1 MKIMIKTKIFLFVA
15 FTSFIMGFMGYYA
28 NVQMHFLD
36 DQGTRLYEKMT
47 LPLGQIAGIANL
59 NGSIQ
64 GYVWHMLYRCGKTG
78 DIELLAQKISGE
90 SAIVEKNCY
99 DYKAT
104 LINAEDEINYNK
116 LIELKTNYFTELF
129 KIVSLVKSA
138 KKQEAQDLFHG
149 VYDTAA
155 SAFDAQIDKMI
166 EINVKAAKRE
176 SDENTIVCNAA
187 LSTMFNII
195 AGAIIMSLIIG
206 FSIADGIG
214 KILNRLIADCTRLT
228 NSTLEGKLNV
238 RGNVEETNFEFKPI
252 VQGINNTLDAVMV
265 PLYVTAEY
273 VDKISKGDIPQKI
286 TDEYKGDF
294 KEIKNN
300 LNQCIDAITLLIDDA
315 NKLANDAIDGKFNT
329 RADILKHRGDF
340 KKIIDGVNKTLDRF
354 MTIMVPID
362 ELTQK
367 KEQLKA
373 SLAEKEALLREL
385 YHRTKNNMQ
394 VICAMLML
402 YSSQTNN
409 LEAISAFREIDLKIR
424 TMALVHK
431 KLYESNDLSNIN
443 LKEYVHDLCA
453 LFEKSY
459 GIISKQIELELNVE
473 EISVTIDIAIP
484 CGLVINELFSNTFKY
499 AFPEGSQGKIKLDI
513 KLTPEKYID
522 INYSDNGIGLPS
534 GFDFRRD
541 GRMGIQSIVSII
553 ENQLQGSF
561 SISSGKGFSCEL
573 KFKKSL
579 YEIRV

>member
-1 MKIMIKTKIFLFVA
+1 LLSKTFHEVTHPDDLEADVEHVSSLLTGK
-15 FTSFIMGFMGYYA
+15 A
-28 NVQMHFLD
+28 NTYQM
-36 DQGTRLYEKMT
+36 EKRY
-47 LPLGQIAGIANL
+47 IR
-59 NGSIQ
+59 
-64 GYVWHMLYRCGKTG
+64 RCGNIVYG
-78 DIELLAQKISGE
+78 LLS
-90 SAIVEKNCY
+90 
-99 DYKAT
+99 
-104 LINAEDEINYNK
+104 
-116 LIELKTNYFTELF
+116 
-129 KIVSLVKSA
+129 VSLVRTPEGAPRFFIS
-138 KKQEAQDLFHG
+138 
-149 VYDTAA
+149 
-155 SAFDAQIDKMI
+155 QI
-166 EINVKAAKRE
+166 
-176 SDENTIVCNAA
+176 
-187 LSTMFNII
+187 
-195 AGAIIMSLIIG
+195 
-206 FSIADGIG
+206 
-214 KILNRLIADCTRLT
+214 
-228 NSTLEGKLNV
+228 
-238 RGNVEETNFEFKPI
+238 
-252 VQGINNTLDAVMV
+252 
-265 PLYVTAEY
+265 
-273 VDKISKGDIPQKI
+273 VDISQR
-286 TDEYKGDF
+286 
-294 KEIKNN
+294 
-300 LNQCIDAITLLIDDA
+300 
-315 NKLANDAIDGKFNT
+315 KLAENELNIS
-329 RADILKHRGDF
+329 RERLKS
-340 KKIIDGVNKTLDRF
+340 
-354 MTIMVPID
+354 
-362 ELTQK
+362 
-367 KEQLKA
+367 
-373 SLAEKEALLREL
+373 SLLEKEALLREL